1 MERKKMIGAIIG
13 VTLFAAL
20 IAGATYAWLSATVNV
35 TGGNYNAATGN
46 FVIDYNDGAAGG
58 TIGNVPIV
66 STPSKSSLVTAE
78 AFKEITA
85 NLATGSISGK
95 LTIKLTTTVDNL
107 LTKSGAL
114 NYAICVGTDCA
125 EDLSGATI
133 TGTINTTGV
142 GTTTAEGY
150 TYEKVLY
157 ADPSDLTTDQKSYF
171 VYFWLDGTKI
181 TNAMVE
187 QDGQNEYSGYI
198 HASAEQSQQ

>member
-20 IAGATYAWLSATVNV
+20 MAGATYAWLSATVNV
-35 TGGNYNAATGN
+35 TRGNYNAATGN

-58 TIGNVPIV
+58 TIENVPIV

-114 NYAICVGTDCA
+114 NYAICVEEDCA
-125 EDLSGATI
+125 EEDLSDADV
-133 TGTINTTGV
+133 TGTINTTNV
-142 GTTTAEGY
+142 GTTTDEGY

-157 ADPSDLTTDQKSYF
+157 ADPSDLETTQKSYF

-198 HASAEQSQQ
+198 HASAEQSH